1 MELDKLTERIN
12 YLYNKSKSEGLTEE
26 EAKEQEALRKQYVDR
41 VKNNLRAQLKGIN
54 RKGKN

>member
-26 EAKEQEALRKQYVDR
+26 EVKEQEALRKQYVDR

>member
-1 MELDKLTERIN
+1 MEIDKLTERIN

-26 EAKEQEALRKQYVDR
+26 EIKEQEELRRLYVDR